1 MGPLLIQ
8 SFLNELKNF
17 KYHNLSR
24 CSVLFDEAGSV
35 FYVSVLKLCVMY
47 VVITVVQRCS
57 PLKCLSDVLTKCTS
71 TLHACIQSVH
81 GTLAVYFVVIIHYE
95 QNFTKCGNPQK
106 VNVIMNSFNHQPDRV
121 YLKFALCNVNS
132 FSLSCCLLFRSNNP

>member
-1 MGPLLIQ
+1 MK
-8 SFLNELKNF
+8 SFLTELKNF
-17 KYHNLSR
+17 EYHNLSIYF
-24 CSVLFDEAGSV
+24 VLFDEAGSV
-35 FYVSVLKLCVMY
+35 LYVSVLKLCVMC

-95 QNFTKCGNPQK
+95 RNFAKCGNPQK
-106 VNVIMNSFNHQPDRV
+106 VNITMNSFNHQPDRV
-121 YLKFALCNVNS
+121 YLKCPLCNVNS
-132 FSLSCCLLFRSNNP
+132 FSL